1 MTEVPEP
8 ESLEETYKRLSPYNG
23 DRASTPR
30 PPAPPVAPRIY
41 ADALPAAPMPAAVMP
56 AAVMP
61 AAVMPGQGQAPA
73 ELPPAEPLPPANRLV
88 PIISIAAV
96 AVALVVAVTLGSV
109 FSVLRSTGSD
119 VIAQDPDT
127 TAPSSAPVAP
137 SATPAPAVVDEWT
150 TYPGSAFVDSSDVL
164 AAPSQETVVA
174 ESEAFLDEFART
186 LTTDLGVTW
195 TESWSGMLEKGSN
208 GYGGDSML
216 YDYYSAEMIGTVKLD
231 DPKARQKVRDLL
243 EAMTADA
250 GGAELLFSNEAYKG
264 DPAASLEQ
272 FGAADVPDQAMW
284 AFYGRDA
291 ISPGLSVSS
300 RVYDTNF
307 PTDATFNGDT
317 WFRVDGSRS
326 GMFYVKIQLSTYG
339 LLSEADRDEFEK
351 KLVPYDESAKPPS
364 R

>member
-23 DRASTPR
+23 DRASAPR
-30 PPAPPVAPRIY
+30 PPAPPVAPRVY
-41 ADALPAAPMPAAVMP
+41 AAAIPAAMPAV
-56 AAVMP
+56 
-61 AAVMPGQGQAPA
+61 VMPGPLQAAA

-88 PIISIAAV
+88 PIISVAAV

-109 FSVLRSTGSD
+109 FSVLRSTASD
-119 VIAQDPDT
+119 VIAQEPDT

-150 TYPGSAFVDSSDVL
+150 TYPGSAFVDSADVL
-164 AAPSQETVVA
+164 AAPSQETVVT
-174 ESEAFLDEFART
+174 ESEAFLDEFTRT
-186 LTTDLGVTW
+186 LTADLGVTW
-195 TESWSGMLEKGSN
+195 TETWSGMLEKGSN
-208 GYGGDSML
+208 GYGGESML

-243 EAMTADA
+243 ETMTADA
-250 GGAELLFSNEAYKG
+250 GGAELLFSNEVYK
-264 DPAASLEQ
+264 DDLAASLEQ
-272 FGAADVPDQAMW
+272 FGAADVSDQAMW

-291 ISPGLSVSS
+291 IAPGLSVSS
-300 RVYDTNF
+300 RVFDTNF

-339 LLSEADRDEFEK
+339 LLSEADRADFEK
-351 KLVPYDESAKPPS
+351 KLAAYDESAKPPS

>member
-23 DRASTPR
+23 DRASAPR
-30 PPAPPVAPRIY
+30 PPAPPVAPRVY
-41 ADALPAAPMPAAVMP
+41 ATAMPAAMP
-56 AAVMP
+56 AVG
-61 AAVMPGQGQAPA
+61 MPGPLQAPA

-88 PIISIAAV
+88 PIISVAAV

-109 FSVLRSTGSD
+109 FSVLRSTASD

-150 TYPGSAFVDSSDVL
+150 TYPGSAFVDSADVL
-164 AAPSQETVVA
+164 AAPSQETVVT
-174 ESEAFLDEFART
+174 ESEAFLDEFTRT
-186 LTTDLGVTW
+186 LTADLGVTW
-195 TESWSGMLEKGSN
+195 TETWSGMLEKGSN
-208 GYGGDSML
+208 GYGGESML

-243 EAMTADA
+243 ETMTADA
-250 GGAELLFSNEAYKG
+250 GGAELLFSNEVYK
-264 DPAASLEQ
+264 DDLAASLEQ
-272 FGAADVPDQAMW
+272 FGAADVSDQAMW

-291 ISPGLSVSS
+291 IAPGLSVSS
-300 RVYDTNF
+300 RVFDTNF

-339 LLSEADRDEFEK
+339 LLSEADRADFEK
-351 KLVPYDESAKPPS
+351 KLAAYDESAKPPS

>member
-23 DRASTPR
+23 DRASAPR
-30 PPAPPVAPRIY
+30 PPAPPVAPRVY
-41 ADALPAAPMPAAVMP
+41 AAAMPAV
-56 AAVMP
+56 
-61 AAVMPGQGQAPA
+61 VMPGPLQAAA

-88 PIISIAAV
+88 PIISVAAV

-109 FSVLRSTGSD
+109 FSVLRSTASD
-119 VIAQDPDT
+119 ATAQDPDT
-127 TAPSSAPVAP
+127 AAPSSAPVAP

-150 TYPGSAFVDSSDVL
+150 TYPGSAFVDSADVL
-164 AAPSQETVVA
+164 AAPSQETVVT
-174 ESEAFLDEFART
+174 ESEAFLDEFTRT
-186 LTTDLGVTW
+186 LTADLGVTW
-195 TESWSGMLEKGSN
+195 TETWSGMLEKGSN
-208 GYGGDSML
+208 GYGGESML

-243 EAMTADA
+243 ETMTADA
-250 GGAELLFSNEAYKG
+250 GGAELLFSNEVDK
-264 DPAASLEQ
+264 DDLAASLEQ
-272 FGAADVPDQAMW
+272 FGAADVSDQAMW

-291 ISPGLSVSS
+291 IAPGLSVSS
-300 RVYDTNF
+300 RVFDTNF

-339 LLSEADRDEFEK
+339 LLSEADRADFEK
-351 KLVPYDESAKPPS
+351 KLAAYDESAKPPS